1 MELTVVGCSGSVSG
15 PDSPASCYLIR
26 APYQGGTFALVLDL
40 GPGAF
45 GALNRYLDPRE
56 VGAFGLSHLHPD
68 HCLDLC
74 SYYVAARYSPSA
86 PWPGQQIYGPAGT
99 AQRMARAYEVD
110 PPGASYHAAG
120 ESIAEHFDYRDWQ
133 PSQRIGPFRVR
144 TTGVEHPVEAYAIR
158 VDEIEGA
165 HGSLVYSGDTGPCTA
180 LVELARGA
188 NLLLAEAAFMADP
201 ANQPGVHHSGRDAA
215 QAAERAGV
223 AALVLT
229 HIPPWNDRDQVR
241 AEAVPH
247 FRGPVALATAGA
259 RWSVGG

>member
-26 APYQGGTFALVLDL
+26 APYQGGTFALVLDV

-45 GALNRYLDPRE
+45 GALSRYLDPRE
-56 VGAFGLSHLHPD
+56 VGAFGLSHLHAD
-68 HCLDLC
+68 HCLDMC
-74 SYYVAARYSPSA
+74 SYYVAAKYSPSA
-86 PWPGQQIYGPAGT
+86 PWPGQQVYGPAGT
-99 AQRMARAYEVD
+99 AQRLARAYEVD
-110 PPGASYHAAG
+110 PPPPLGAAG
-120 ESIAEHFDYRDWQ
+120 DSIAEHFDYRDWQ
-133 PSQRIGPFRVR
+133 PTQRIGPFSVSTAR
-144 TTGVEHPVEAYAIR
+144 VEHPVEAYAIR

-165 HGSLVYSGDTGPCTA
+165 HGSLVYSGDSGPCSA

-188 NLLLAEAAFMADP
+188 DLLLAEAAFMADP

-215 QAAERAGV
+215 ETAQRAGV

-247 FRGPVALATAGA
+247 FGGPVALAAAGA
-259 RWSVGG
+259 SWSVGG